1 MKTTRKFLKD
11 LPRDRKSRLFN
22 IFINMIF
29 NHTIGNPELDKD
41 QQRLLTFVFSKIW
54 STEDMSVKT
63 AVRIARWINTQV
75 GEYSESE
82 GDIFEKVIV

>member
-29 NHTIGNPELDKD
+29 NLTIGNPELDKD
-41 QQRLLTFVFSKIW
+41 QQQLLTFVFSKIW

-75 GEYSESE
+75 GEYSEGE